1 MFLMDLFLQGL
12 YFAARRSTGVGDVV
26 GRVVQNCRPLFRL
39 CLAKQCLL
47 LFLLSVFRRRDF

>member
-1 MFLMDLFLQGL
+1 MDLFLQGL